1 MDLCLED
8 LWDHYLGSA
17 DQTLGKKRQHY
28 SHFSA
33 GEMNTEELSGMSYI
47 LQTSE
52 PDRGLQNK
60 SPEAHFNPL
69 LKKPKK
75 PKPQKKTKPLKT
87 AF

>member
-1 MDLCLED
+1 
-8 LWDHYLGSA
+8 
-17 DQTLGKKRQHY
+17 
-28 SHFSA
+28 
-33 GEMNTEELSGMSYI
+33 MNTEELNGMSYI

-69 LKKPKK
+69 LKKTKK
-75 PKPQKKTKPLKT
+75 PKPQKKTKPLKI